1 MRAEGAGRSQA
12 PDVRDWAGTS
22 LAFFLL
28 RRWMHAGAEPRHNT
42 YQEFKRSQNEIPAD
56 IRRARH
62 AVPVRCAGLGT
73 KSAGRDEAPDS
84 HKQYWAKY
92 DHSLKPVTPAVTL
105 SEKLGM
111 AEPARPATGAGAG
124 AVAAAAAVPAAAP
137 APAVRSCAEAAPDAT
152 LKLIARLEATQGKS
166 QGGSAE
172 LDASVV
178 RLAERTQMLSFLRES
193 LYRTCERAA
202 AGQISKEES
211 RCRVRQGDELGA
223 RHHRNRPRPRP

>member
-1 MRAEGAGRSQA
+1 MK
-12 PDVRDWAGTS
+12 S
-22 LAFFLL
+22 LPISVALATVVL
-28 RRWMHAGAEPRHNT
+28 SG
-42 YQEFKRSQNEIPAD
+42 
-56 IRRARH
+56 
-62 AVPVRCAGLGT
+62 CAGLGT
-73 KSAGRDEAPDS
+73 KSAGRDEAPDT

-105 SEKLGM
+105 SEKLGLP
-111 AEPARPATGAGAG
+111 EPARPAAGG
-124 AVAAAAAVPAAAP
+124 TAAAATAAAAP
-137 APAVRSCAEAAPDAT
+137 VPAIRSCAEAAPDAT

-202 AGQISKEES
+202 AGQISKEEAAAAYDKVMNS
-211 RCRVRQGDELGA
+211 VHAIIETDRDRA
-223 RHHRNRPRPRP
+223 RESAAKAVKGLSPEQIKALQ

>member
-1 MRAEGAGRSQA
+1 MK
-12 PDVRDWAGTS
+12 S
-22 LAFFLL
+22 LPISVVLATVVLS
-28 RRWMHAGAEPRHNT
+28 G
-42 YQEFKRSQNEIPAD
+42 
-56 IRRARH
+56 
-62 AVPVRCAGLGT
+62 CAGLGT
-73 KSAGRDEAPDS
+73 KSAGRDEAPDT

-111 AEPARPATGAGAG
+111 AEPARPAAGGAGTA
-124 AVAAAAAVPAAAP
+124 AVAPAAAP
-137 APAVRSCAEAAPDAT
+137 APALRSCAEAAPDAT

-202 AGQISKEES
+202 AGQISKDEAAAAYDKVMNSVHAIIETDRDRARES
-211 RCRVRQGDELGA
+211 AAKAVKGLSPEQIKALQ
-223 RHHRNRPRPRP
+223 

>member
-1 MRAEGAGRSQA
+1 MK
-12 PDVRDWAGTS
+12 S
-22 LAFFLL
+22 LPISVALATVVL
-28 RRWMHAGAEPRHNT
+28 SG
-42 YQEFKRSQNEIPAD
+42 
-56 IRRARH
+56 
-62 AVPVRCAGLGT
+62 CAGLGT
-73 KSAGRDEAPDS
+73 KSAGRDEAPDT

-111 AEPARPATGAGAG
+111 PEPARPAAGG
-124 AVAAAAAVPAAAP
+124 AAAAATAAAAP
-137 APAVRSCAEAAPDAT
+137 APAIRSCAEAAPDAT
-152 LKLIARLEATQGKS
+152 LKLIARLEATQGKT

-202 AGQISKEES
+202 AGQISKDEAAAAYDKVMNSVHAIIETDRDRARES
-211 RCRVRQGDELGA
+211 AAKAVKGLSPEQIKALQ
-223 RHHRNRPRPRP
+223 

>member
-1 MRAEGAGRSQA
+1 MK
-12 PDVRDWAGTS
+12 S
-22 LAFFLL
+22 LPISVALATVVL
-28 RRWMHAGAEPRHNT
+28 SG
-42 YQEFKRSQNEIPAD
+42 
-56 IRRARH
+56 
-62 AVPVRCAGLGT
+62 CAGLGT

-111 AEPARPATGAGAG
+111 PEPARPAAGGAA
-124 AVAAAAAVPAAAP
+124 ATAAAAVPAAAP

-202 AGQISKEES
+202 AGQISKDEAAAAYDKVMNSVHAIIETDRDRARES
-211 RCRVRQGDELGA
+211 AAKAVKGLSPEQIKALQ
-223 RHHRNRPRPRP
+223 

>member
-1 MRAEGAGRSQA
+1 MK
-12 PDVRDWAGTS
+12 S
-22 LAFFLL
+22 LPISIALATLFLS
-28 RRWMHAGAEPRHNT
+28 G
-42 YQEFKRSQNEIPAD
+42 
-56 IRRARH
+56 
-62 AVPVRCAGLGT
+62 CAGLGT
-73 KSAGRDEAPDS
+73 KSAGRDEAPDP

-92 DHSLKPVTPAVTL
+92 DHSLKPTTPPVTL

-111 AEPARPATGAGAG
+111 AEPARPAASGT
-124 AVAAAAAVPAAAP
+124 AATAATAAAP
-137 APAVRSCAEAAPDAT
+137 AVAPAPAIRSCAEAAPDAT

-202 AGQISKEES
+202 AGQINKEEAAAAYDKVMNS
-211 RCRVRQGDELGA
+211 VHAIIETDRDLA
-223 RHHRNRPRPRP
+223 RESAAKAVKGLSPEQIKALQ

>member
-1 MRAEGAGRSQA
+1 MK
-12 PDVRDWAGTS
+12 S
-22 LAFFLL
+22 LPISVALATLFLS
-28 RRWMHAGAEPRHNT
+28 G
-42 YQEFKRSQNEIPAD
+42 
-56 IRRARH
+56 
-62 AVPVRCAGLGT
+62 CAGLGT

-111 AEPARPATGAGAG
+111 AEPARPAASGT
-124 AVAAAAAVPAAAP
+124 AAAP
-137 APAVRSCAEAAPDAT
+137 AVAPAPANRGCAEAAPDAT
-152 LKLIARLEATQGKS
+152 LKLIARLEATQGKA

-202 AGQISKEES
+202 AGQITKDEAAAAYDKVMNSVHAIIETDRDRARES
-211 RCRVRQGDELGA
+211 AAKAVKGLSPEQIKALQ
-223 RHHRNRPRPRP
+223 

>member
-1 MRAEGAGRSQA
+1 MK
-12 PDVRDWAGTS
+12 S
-22 LAFFLL
+22 LPISVALATVVL
-28 RRWMHAGAEPRHNT
+28 SG
-42 YQEFKRSQNEIPAD
+42 
-56 IRRARH
+56 
-62 AVPVRCAGLGT
+62 CAGLGT
-73 KSAGRDEAPDS
+73 KSAGRDEAPDT

-105 SEKLGM
+105 SEKLGLP
-111 AEPARPATGAGAG
+111 EPARPAAGGA
-124 AVAAAAAVPAAAP
+124 AVAATAAAAP
-137 APAVRSCAEAAPDAT
+137 APAIRSCAEAAPDAT

-202 AGQISKEES
+202 AGQISKDEAAAAYDKVMNSVHAIIETDRDRARES
-211 RCRVRQGDELGA
+211 AAKAVKGLSPEQIKALQ
-223 RHHRNRPRPRP
+223 

>member
-1 MRAEGAGRSQA
+1 MK
-12 PDVRDWAGTS
+12 S
-22 LAFFLL
+22 LPISVALATLFLS
-28 RRWMHAGAEPRHNT
+28 G
-42 YQEFKRSQNEIPAD
+42 
-56 IRRARH
+56 
-62 AVPVRCAGLGT
+62 CAGLGT

-111 AEPARPATGAGAG
+111 AEPARPAAS
-124 AVAAAAAVPAAAP
+124 AAATAAAAP
-137 APAVRSCAEAAPDAT
+137 AVAPAPAIRSCAEAAPDAT
-152 LKLIARLEATQGKS
+152 LKLIARLEATQGKA

-202 AGQISKEES
+202 AGQITKDEAAAAYDKVMNSVHAIIETDRDRARES
-211 RCRVRQGDELGA
+211 AAKAVKGLSPEQIKALQ
-223 RHHRNRPRPRP
+223 

>member
-1 MRAEGAGRSQA
+1 MK
-12 PDVRDWAGTS
+12 S
-22 LAFFLL
+22 LPISVALATLFLS
-28 RRWMHAGAEPRHNT
+28 G
-42 YQEFKRSQNEIPAD
+42 
-56 IRRARH
+56 
-62 AVPVRCAGLGT
+62 CAGLGT

-111 AEPARPATGAGAG
+111 TEPARPAAGA
-124 AVAAAAAVPAAAP
+124 AATAAAAPAAAP
-137 APAVRSCAEAAPDAT
+137 APAIRSCAEAAPDAT
-152 LKLIARLEATQGKS
+152 LKLIARLEATQGKA

-202 AGQISKEES
+202 AGQISKEEAAAAYDKVMNS
-211 RCRVRQGDELGA
+211 VHAIIETDRDRA
-223 RHHRNRPRPRP
+223 RESAAKAVKGLSPEQIKALQ

>member
-1 MRAEGAGRSQA
+1 MK
-12 PDVRDWAGTS
+12 S
-22 LAFFLL
+22 LPISVALATVVL
-28 RRWMHAGAEPRHNT
+28 SG
-42 YQEFKRSQNEIPAD
+42 
-56 IRRARH
+56 
-62 AVPVRCAGLGT
+62 CAGLGT
-73 KSAGRDEAPDS
+73 KSAGRDEAPDT

-111 AEPARPATGAGAG
+111 PEPARPAAGGAA
-124 AVAAAAAVPAAAP
+124 ATAAAATAVAP
-137 APAVRSCAEAAPDAT
+137 APAIRSCAEAAPDAT

-202 AGQISKEES
+202 AGQISKDEAAAAYDKVMNSVHAIIETDRDRARES
-211 RCRVRQGDELGA
+211 AAKAVKGLSPEQIKALQ
-223 RHHRNRPRPRP
+223 

>member
-1 MRAEGAGRSQA
+1 MK
-12 PDVRDWAGTS
+12 S
-22 LAFFLL
+22 LPISVALATVVL
-28 RRWMHAGAEPRHNT
+28 SG
-42 YQEFKRSQNEIPAD
+42 
-56 IRRARH
+56 
-62 AVPVRCAGLGT
+62 CAGLGT
-73 KSAGRDEAPDS
+73 KSAGRDEAPDT

-105 SEKLGM
+105 SEKLGLP
-111 AEPARPATGAGAG
+111 EPARPAAGAGAG

-137 APAVRSCAEAAPDAT
+137 APVVRSCAEAAPDAT

-202 AGQISKEES
+202 TGQISKDEAAAAYDKVMNSVHAIIETDRDRARES
-211 RCRVRQGDELGA
+211 AAKAVKGLSPEQIKALQ
-223 RHHRNRPRPRP
+223 

>member
-1 MRAEGAGRSQA
+1 MK
-12 PDVRDWAGTS
+12 S
-22 LAFFLL
+22 LPISVALATVVL
-28 RRWMHAGAEPRHNT
+28 SG
-42 YQEFKRSQNEIPAD
+42 
-56 IRRARH
+56 
-62 AVPVRCAGLGT
+62 CAGLGT
-73 KSAGRDEAPDS
+73 KSAGRDEAPDT

-111 AEPARPATGAGAG
+111 PEPARPATGG
-124 AVAAAAAVPAAAP
+124 AAAAATAAAAP

-202 AGQISKEES
+202 AGQISKDEAAAAYDKVMNSVHAIIETDRDRARES
-211 RCRVRQGDELGA
+211 AAKAVKGLSPEQIKALQ
-223 RHHRNRPRPRP
+223 

>member
-1 MRAEGAGRSQA
+1 MK
-12 PDVRDWAGTS
+12 S
-22 LAFFLL
+22 LPISVAIATLFLS
-28 RRWMHAGAEPRHNT
+28 G
-42 YQEFKRSQNEIPAD
+42 
-56 IRRARH
+56 
-62 AVPVRCAGLGT
+62 CAGLGT
-73 KSAGRDEAPDS
+73 KSAGRDEAPDT

-111 AEPARPATGAGAG
+111 PEPARPAAGAG
-124 AVAAAAAVPAAAP
+124 AVAAAAVPAAAP

-152 LKLIARLEATQGKS
+152 LKLIARLEATQGKT
-166 QGGSAE
+166 QAGSAE

-202 AGQISKEES
+202 AGQISKEEAAAAYDKVMNS
-211 RCRVRQGDELGA
+211 VHAIIETDRDRA
-223 RHHRNRPRPRP
+223 RESAAKAVKGLSPEQIKALQ